1 VNKQAQ
7 DLNDRILAAQK
18 AYYNGDDAGMT
29 DAEFDL
35 LEQQLRVLDPT
46 APALL
51 KPGNSGTGRIKHNH
65 PMLSIENQYTEEDVL
80 AWIKKLPDDVL
91 VSLEPKFDGVS
102 CSLIY
107 KFGQLVQALT
117 RGDGESGEDITAQ
130 VKATK
135 IPQTLQH
142 PLNIEVRGEL
152 VMKNSTLDRINKQ
165 ILAEGKKPYSST
177 RNLTAGTMKT
187 SDLKVVAERSIEL
200 RPWDVIGNGTIPG
213 SGMDGEFPD
222 SACDRLKMLEANG
235 FAAPLVVVLKKE
247 DTDGIIKVLRTKL
260 EERESILRAKHSLET
275 DGVVIKVDSHKVRKQ
290 LGVASKYTNYQVCFK
305 PQSAMGETYLRE
317 VIWQVGRQGKLTPV
331 GIIEPLTL
339 AGAVITRVNL
349 NNITWIEQM
358 GIKVNSRVTV
368 CRSGDVIPIIVR
380 VSGEDI

>member
-1 VNKQAQ
+1 VNKLVQ
-7 DLNDRILAAQK
+7 DLNNKVLAAQK
-18 AYYNGDDAGMT
+18 AYYNGEDAGMT
-29 DAEFDL
+29 DAEFDV
-35 LEQQLRVLDPT
+35 LEQQLKALDPT
-46 APALL
+46 APALQ
-51 KPGNSGTGRIKHNH
+51 KPGHSGSTGRIKHDH
-65 PMLSIENQYTEEDVL
+65 PMLSIENKYTIEDIL
-80 AWIKKLPDDVL
+80 AWVKTLPPGIKIG
-91 VSLEPKFDGVS
+91 LEPKFDGVS
-102 CSLIY
+102 VSLIY
-107 KFGQLVQALT
+107 IFGQLERALT

-142 PLNIEVRGEL
+142 PLNIEIRGEL
-152 VMKNSTLDRINKQ
+152 VMKNSTLERINKQ
-165 ILAEGKKPYSST
+165 LLAEGKKVYAST

-187 SDLKVVAERSIEL
+187 SDLKVVASRNIEM
-200 RPWDVIGNGTIPG
+200 RPWDVIGD
-213 SGMDGEFPD
+213 SALPD
-222 SACDRLKMLEANG
+222 SAFDRLKMLEANG
-235 FAAPLVVVLKKE
+235 FAEPLVVLVDQNRPEDVARVLS
-247 DTDGIIKVLRTKL
+247 IKL
-260 EERESILRAKHSLET
+260 EQRESILRAKHSLET

-290 LGVASKYTNYQVCFK
+290 LGVASKYTNYQICFK

-349 NNITWIEQM
+349 NNITWIENM

-368 CRSGDVIPIIVR
+368 CRSGDVIPVIVR